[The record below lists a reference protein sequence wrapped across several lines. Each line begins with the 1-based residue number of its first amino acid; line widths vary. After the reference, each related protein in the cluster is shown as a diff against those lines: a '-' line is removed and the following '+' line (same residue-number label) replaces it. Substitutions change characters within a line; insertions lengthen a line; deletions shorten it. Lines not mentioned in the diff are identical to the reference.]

1 MRRFWDLNRA
11 RAKVFYRAEGQHNTE
26 MTMSFG
32 LQSKD
37 IYGVDRRDL
46 AIGYSQNR
54 SGGAVDISPG
64 LELIMLMLDYADY
77 MKDDAFLLDEA
88 VPYTLDLLRYIATR
102 FPNRR
107 DGRIVIGPLQSIETY
122 FNTINPLPVVAGM
135 HAVIGACCGMRCR
148 RMSAAH

>member
-1 MRRFWDLNRA
+1 
-11 RAKVFYRAEGQHNTE
+11 

-107 DGRIVIGPLQSIETY
+107 DGRIVIG
-122 FNTINPLPVVAGM
+122 
-135 HAVIGACCGMRCR
+135 RCR
-148 RMSAAH
+148 ALKPISIPSTRCRWWRECTR